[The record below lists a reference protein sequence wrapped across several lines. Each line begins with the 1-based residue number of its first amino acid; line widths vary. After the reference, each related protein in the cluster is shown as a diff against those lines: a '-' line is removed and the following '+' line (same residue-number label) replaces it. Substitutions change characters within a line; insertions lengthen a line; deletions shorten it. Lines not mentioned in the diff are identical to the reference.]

1 MTTILKP
8 ALLSLCIT
16 AGWAHA
22 QQPLPSALVQ
32 AAQTAIVQS
41 PDMQE
46 RWKALLAARQN
57 APIARAGLLPQVD
70 LQAYVG
76 RQNRRTPSQ
85 SLGTYSISG
94 VELTLNQLLFD
105 GGIVTGA
112 MAEASENEI
121 AAYHDLMGTG
131 ESVALRV
138 VQAYLDLLRMQER
151 VALATEN
158 YVEHKRTF
166 DAMTERSNA
175 AVGRRVDTDQAQG
188 RLAVAE
194 STLTAETTALREAG
208 LAYQRFVGQLPP
220 ATLALWPEGR
230 GFAALPASVQ
240 NALQQG
246 LTANPLVRSAYHR
259 WKAAEQAV
267 AQSQARFMPRVDA
280 RVSVGESR
288 NQQGQRGEYRD
299 QMAEIRLSQNLYRGG
314 ADTARQRQNSEL
326 QARSRADLDAA
337 CREVQQVLSVAYN
350 DVQTL
355 RLKEKLVDS
364 QRLAVEVT
372 TTAFRQQFDI
382 GQRTLLDVLDT
393 QTEYFETA
401 RNYVNVRHDQL
412 RAEARTLAAMG
423 QLVPLFGATPAGEAT
438 TPAGADV
445 NLAELCPVQTTFM
458 DDLERIKAGLTL
470 PQRAAATPG
479 MPGMPRSDYT
489 VLLPDADGSVGQV
502 IVSGPQGQ
510 QTLRTPMT
518 GADMNGAKAP
528 YPVSEAQL
536 KRDFGAALDAQPT
549 LPERFTLYFDK
560 GSTRLSRDSET
571 QWAAILNKLQARQAV
586 DLTVAGHTDTVSTPR
601 INEALALRR
610 ARTIAARLR
619 ASGLKA
625 TDIVI
630 EGYGARRLEVA
641 TPPQTN
647 EPRNRRVVI
656 IAR

>member
-1 MTTILKP
+1 MKTILKP
-8 ALLSLCIT
+8 ALLSLCIA

-22 QQPLPSALVQ
+22 QQTLPPALLQ

-41 PDMQE
+41 PDVQE

-70 LQAYVG
+70 LQAYAG
-76 RQNRRTPSQ
+76 RQNRRTPGQ
-85 SLGTYSISG
+85 NLGTYSISG

-112 MAEASENEI
+112 IAQATENET

-131 ESVALRV
+131 ETVALRV

-220 ATLALWPEGR
+220 SGLALWPEGR
-230 GFAALPASVQ
+230 GFTALPASVQ
-240 NALQQG
+240 SALQQG
-246 LTANPLVRSAYHR
+246 LTTNPLIRAAYHR
-259 WKAAEQAV
+259 WKAAEHAV
-267 AQSQARFMPRVDA
+267 AQSDARFMPRVDA
-280 RVSVGESR
+280 RVSAAESR
-288 NQQGQRGEYRD
+288 NRQGQQGEYRD
-299 QMAEIRLSQNLYRGG
+299 QVAEIRLSQNLYRGG
-314 ADTARQRQNSEL
+314 ADTALRRQNSEL
-326 QARSRADLDAA
+326 QAGARADLDAA

-355 RLKEKLVDS
+355 KMKEKLVDS

-382 GQRTLLDVLDT
+382 GQRSLLDVLDT
-393 QTEYFETA
+393 QAEYFETA
-401 RNYVNVRHDQL
+401 RNHVNVRHDQL

-423 QLVPLFGATPAGEAT
+423 KLVALFGAAPAGET
-438 TPAGADV
+438 HTPASSDV
-445 NLAELCPVQTTFM
+445 TLAELCPVQTTFM
-458 DDLERIKAGLTL
+458 DDLERIKAGLAL
-470 PQRAAATPG
+470 PTRPARPANA
-479 MPGMPRSDYT
+479 DYT
-489 VLLPDADGSVGQV
+489 VLLPNADGSVGQV
-502 IVSGPQGQ
+502 IVSGAQGQ
-510 QTLRTPMT
+510 QQLRTPLT
-518 GADMNGAKAP
+518 GADMTGAKAP

-536 KRDFGAALDAQPT
+536 RRDFGAALDAQPP

-560 GSTRLSRDSET
+560 GSTRLSRDSEA
-571 QWAAILNKLQARQAV
+571 QWTAILDKLKARQAV

-601 INEALALRR
+601 INDALALRR

-630 EGYGARRLEVA
+630 EGYGARRLEVP

-656 IAR
+656 TAR